1 MSQKVKKKK
10 GKTKKVQWRD
20 KKWFKILAPKSFNY
34 KEIGEIIGLEDNV
47 IGRVVDCLLY
57 DFSNNFKDISLKL
70 NFKIVNV
77 NPESK
82 KCNSIFV
89 GHEYTSDY
97 VRSLVGR
104 GSTKITTILNLT
116 TKDNYTF
123 RLTTVCIT
131 IKRARS
137 SQKIVVRKI
146 MREILKELA
155 NSLNHEKFISGIVYG
170 EFQNQIQ
177 RIAKTIYPLSSCTI
191 IKSKLLFVPEGGEDR
206 EFVPQEE
213 KFEIVEVDVQRT
225 RKSDIKRTERIN
237 VKKFAQEKTKA
248 PAEDIELPPLDEDET
263 PKPKEEEKK

>member
-1 MSQKVKKKK
+1 
-10 GKTKKVQWRD
+10 
-20 KKWFKILAPKSFNY
+20 
-34 KEIGEIIGLEDNV
+34 
-47 IGRVVDCLLY
+47 
-57 DFSNNFKDISLKL
+57 
-70 NFKIVNV
+70 
-77 NPESK
+77 
-82 KCNSIFV
+82 
-89 GHEYTSDY
+89 
-97 VRSLVGR
+97 
-104 GSTKITTILNLT
+104 
-116 TKDNYTF
+116 
-123 RLTTVCIT
+123 
-131 IKRARS
+131 
-137 SQKIVVRKI
+137 

-213 KFEIVEVDVQRT
+213 KYEIVEVDVQRT